1 MLRYAPTNK
10 LQIESTGG
18 VNIIE
23 SSARASGNYKIA
35 VKYDSTGVELW
46 VSGSKVV
53 ETSTQSTMSGIN
65 QLMLG
70 KSPFGNIVGCKVKQ
84 LQVYKTALTDAQLTS
99 LTT

>member
-1 MLRYAPTNK
+1 

-23 SSARASGNYKIA
+23 SSARPSGTYKIA
-35 VKYDSTGVELW
+35 VKYDSNGVELW
-46 VSGSKVV
+46 VDGNKII

-65 QLMLG
+65 ELMIG
-70 KSPFGNIVGCKVKQ
+70 KSPYGNIVGCKVKQ
-84 LQVYKTALTDAQLTS
+84 LQVYNTALTDAQLTS